1 LSGGFPF
8 SAMLAIALALSSTG
22 ILKMVTQNLQRMK
35 GAFKAEA
42 NGLDS
47 LRGHRAQSDPV
58 MLCEFKPDKCCRDVA
73 RSSLFPNPRQVCSL
87 SISNIRLTSDFGCRA
102 RLIPWRKEAG
112 KPIGTSLV
120 RNRGTS
126 CFSGLPAK
134 AASADP
140 AGRNVRPSVWPRKV
154 VASMESKSSK
164 EVEFRRISATQTSVR
179 KNPQSAR
186 VKDRSWDSMLVV
198 RSAESIGRESRYIS
212 GQWCSQMHGKVRHLR
227 IPKRLLKIL
236 PEGAVWLA
244 EVSEK

>member
-1 LSGGFPF
+1 MRNLPEMTEF
-8 SAMLAIALALSSTG
+8 S
-22 ILKMVTQNLQRMK
+22 
-35 GAFKAEA
+35 KAAAYES
-42 NGLDS
+42 DS
-47 LRGHRAQSDPV
+47 LTGRRVRLEPV
-58 MLCEFKPDKCCRDVA
+58 TLCEFRPNKRRDGVPA
-73 RSSLFPNPRQVCSL
+73 SGSRPNPGHIYSMYP
-87 SISNIRLTSDFGCRA
+87 SNIRLIRDSGRNP
-102 RLIPWRKEAG
+102 RLVPWRENAS

-140 AGRNVRPSVWPRKV
+140 VGGNVRPSVWLLRV
-154 VASMESKSSK
+154 VALMESKSSR
-164 EVEFRRISATQTSVR
+164 EVEFRRISATQTSLR

-244 EVSEK
+244 EVSEE